1 MSKQKRHLILLRVYL
16 ILIII
21 MTIPMTNGCVVFQD
35 RIRPPFAKRPKIVK
49 MQVTAYCACRECCGW
64 KYNWL
69 GQKVYAYGP
78 QKGKPKEI
86 GLTASG
92 TKARRG
98 TIAADTDLYP
108 MGTIMFIEGYG
119 FGRVEDRGRLIK
131 GRHIDLFFKSHERAT
146 AWGNKT
152 MKVKVWKP

>member
-1 MSKQKRHLILLRVYL
+1 MSKNKKHLILMKIYL
-16 ILIII
+16 VLIIL
-21 MTIPMTNGCVVFQD
+21 MTIPMSNGCMLFQE
-35 RIRPPFAKRPKIVK
+35 RIRPPFLKRPKIVT
-49 MQVTAYCACRECCGW
+49 MQVTAYCACQKCTGW

-69 GQKVYAYGP
+69 GRRVYAYGP

-92 TKARRG
+92 TKACRG
-98 TIAADTDLYP
+98 IIAADTDIYP

-119 FGRVEDRGRLIK
+119 FGRVEDRGSAIK
-131 GRHIDLFFKSHERAT
+131 GHHIDLFFKSHDRAME
-146 AWGNKT
+146 WGNKI